1 MAEITKLLT
10 PAEVGT
16 LLQIHSKTV
25 QRMAARREIPSLRVG
40 RYWRFAPA
48 EILRWISA
56 KSLAGIDSP
65 TTAGLA
71 CEVPTVALSL
81 SHSAR

>member
-10 PAEVGT
+10 PGEVGE

-40 RYWRFAPA
+40 RHWRFERGAISLWLA
-48 EILRWISA
+48 EKSKEGLTGPTLR
-56 KSLAGIDSP
+56 G
-65 TTAGLA
+65 
-71 CEVPTVALSL
+71 
-81 SHSAR
+81 